1 MDPKNNANPAA
12 PDDEQNT
19 PPQAD
24 AQQDAMPSLGDETVQ
39 GTDVGNGSPAPAVTP
54 EDTSADASSASVP
67 EEAPAVTPDTSS
79 NSPEVAF
86 GAGTEPSIASEEP
99 AAKTEDVMPPAPDVA
114 PESTAGAA
122 SDINTPTQTM
132 PSDQQVPSDAVPPV
146 APTPTPGNDKKT
158 ILVLGVVAAILLVAI
173 AVLYFV
179 V

>member
-12 PDDEQNT
+12 PNDEQNT

-24 AQQDAMPSLGDETVQ
+24 APQDAMPSLGDETVQ
-39 GTDVGNGSPAPAVTP
+39 GTDVGNGSPAPTTTP
-54 EDTSADASSASVP
+54 EDTSV
-67 EEAPAVTPDTSS
+67 EAPGVTAPEAAATTPDTSG
-79 NSPEVAF
+79 NAPEVAF
-86 GAGTEPSIASEEP
+86 GAGTDPSIASEEP
-99 AAKTEDVMPPAPDVA
+99 AVKPEDVMPPAPDA
-114 PESTAGAA
+114 PPESTAGAA

-132 PSDQQVPSDAVPPV
+132 PSDQQIPSDPVPPV

-158 ILVLGVVAAILLVAI
+158 ILVLGVVAAVLLVAI

>member
-39 GTDVGNGSPAPAVTP
+39 GTDVGNGSPAPDKTT
-54 EDTSADASSASVP
+54 EDTDVDAFRAN
-67 EEAPAVTPDTSS
+67 APAAPTTTPDTSNS
-79 NSPEVAF
+79 SPEVAF
-86 GAGTEPSIASEEP
+86 GDSAAPSIASEEP
-99 AAKTEDVMPPAPDVA
+99 AAPTEDVMPPAPDVA

-122 SDINTPTQTM
+122 SDVNTPTQTM
-132 PSDQQVPSDAVPPV
+132 PSDQQIPSDSVPPV
-146 APTPTPGNDKKT
+146 APTPTHSNDKKT
-158 ILVLGVVAAILLVAI
+158 ILTLGVVAVVLLVAI